1 MSWTKRRQLARELD
15 REIAKGTA
23 TLREI
28 MDFECL
34 VTCAR
39 QESPRLA
46 RFLEKNVRELIDFV
60 ANKDTENL
68 KYQKIATDLLTHLH
82 VLSSVRKAL
91 FGNPENL
98 AYLLDKMREDG
109 NDTAMCLYVLSRNI
123 EDSDTAALLMH
134 IPEPAEFFKFVISR
148 IADSHFFELA
158 HTILATQTNSS
169 RIFMVN
175 ACVYETLMS
184 ELRAT
189 DSDAIRVKILDLLGL
204 LLAFAQRQPDLLQKL
219 EDIKTVTTVLE
230 LGLESHCVRVSE
242 ASFRIIIAL
251 CNMSDDRKS
260 TKPDTESAFDI
271 IMNYLEENCH
281 QLAVFIQRDYTF
293 ASDKRYAMELVTSVV
308 STKDAAPPAIFTL
321 ASFLLNL
328 FFEQKTNSFLH
339 RAFFSLFQALSIL
352 KSGFVEFIAETN
364 IFTEILDCFD
374 RRNDI
379 AASYWGTLHEIAGI
393 LNNPDLAKLCPDPA
407 RWREYIANVYTSE
420 SRVMQAPYG
429 GPRPSDN
436 TDLAYLCRLADSQ
449 DLLSAFA
456 KSSSSS
462 SSDTSSS
469 DDGPIYSS
477 SNEEESSGDEGPV
490 INYSSSDEA

>member
-1 MSWTKRRQLARELD
+1 
-15 REIAKGTA
+15 
-23 TLREI
+23 

-46 RFLEKNVRELIDFV
+46 RFLEKNIRELVDFV

-82 VLSSVRKAL
+82 VLSSVRRAL
-91 FGNPENL
+91 FGNQENL

-123 EDSDTAALLMH
+123 EDSDTAGLLMH

-169 RIFMVN
+169 RTFMVN

-184 ELRAT
+184 ELSAT
-189 DSDAIRVKILDLLGL
+189 DSDVIRVKILDLLGL

-219 EDIKTVTTVLE
+219 EDIKTVTTILE
-230 LGLESHCVRVSE
+230 LGLESHDVRVSE

-260 TKPDTESAFDI
+260 TKPGESAFDI

-308 STKDAAPPAIFTL
+308 STKDAAPPSIFTL
-321 ASFLLNL
+321 ATFLLNL

-352 KSGFVEFIAETN
+352 KSGFVEFVAETN
-364 IFTEILDCFD
+364 LFTEILNCFD
-374 RRNDI
+374 HRNDI

-393 LNNPDLAKLCPDPA
+393 LNNPELAKLCPDPA
-407 RWREYIANVYTSE
+407 RWRDYITNIYTNE
-420 SRVMQAPYG
+420 SRIMQAPYG

-436 TDLAYLCRLADSQ
+436 TDLKYRCHLADSQ
-449 DLLSAFA
+449 DLLSAFD

-462 SSDTSSS
+462 SSDPSSS
-469 DDGPIYSS
+469 DDEPVYMP
-477 SNEEESSGDEGPV
+477 NDEEESSSDEGPV
-490 INYSSSDEA
+490 IDHSSSDDD